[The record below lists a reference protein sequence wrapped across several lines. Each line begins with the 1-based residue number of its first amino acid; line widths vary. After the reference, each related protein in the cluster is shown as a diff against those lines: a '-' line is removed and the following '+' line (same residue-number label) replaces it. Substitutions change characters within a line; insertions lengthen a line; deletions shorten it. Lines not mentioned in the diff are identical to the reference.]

1 MTYETKKTL
10 MDAAGMK
17 FIDLSG
23 YDRDAA
29 DTIIEFYGDEYEKAP
44 ETVRDRGPFD
54 FFAPASRGQIIEEF
68 VDAVTDKLKWFW
80 CRSLTDEQARVLIE
94 VMEMNNHK
102 MIVHDSIEI
111 MAHDIRRYRE
121 IN

>member
-1 MTYETKKTL
+1 MTKETRNIL

-23 YDRDAA
+23 YDRDVA
-29 DTIIEFYGDEYEKAP
+29 DMIIEFYGDEYEKAP
-44 ETVRDRGPFD
+44 EAVQDRGPFD

-80 CRSLTDEQARVLIE
+80 CQSLTDEQARVLIE
-94 VMEMNNHK
+94 VMEMNSHK
-102 MIVHDSIEI
+102 MIVHDCVEI
-111 MAHDIRRYRE
+111 MAHDIKKYR
-121 IN
+121 NAN

>member
-1 MTYETKKTL
+1 MTYETKKNL
-10 MDAAGMK
+10 MDAAGIK
-17 FIDLSG
+17 FIDLCG

-29 DTIIEFYGDEYEKAP
+29 DMIIEFYGDEYEKAP
-44 ETVRDRGPFD
+44 ETVQDRGPFD

-80 CRSLTDEQARVLIE
+80 CRSLTDDQAKVLIE

-102 MIVHDSIEI
+102 MIVHDCVEI
-111 MAHDIRRYRE
+111 MAHDIKKYR
-121 IN
+121 NAN

>member
-1 MTYETKKTL
+1 MTKETRNIL

-23 YDRDAA
+23 YDRDVA
-29 DTIIEFYGDEYEKAP
+29 DMIIEFYGDEYEKAP
-44 ETVRDRGPFD
+44 ETVQDRGPFD

-94 VMEMNNHK
+94 VMEMNHHK

>member
-1 MTYETKKTL
+1 MTKETRNIL

-23 YDRDAA
+23 YDRDVA
-29 DTIIEFYGDEYEKAP
+29 DMIIEFYGDEYEKAP
-44 ETVRDRGPFD
+44 ETVQDRGPFD

-80 CRSLTDEQARVLIE
+80 CQSLTDEQARVLIE
-94 VMEMNNHK
+94 VMEMNSHK
-102 MIVHDSIEI
+102 MIVHDCVEI
-111 MAHDIRRYRE
+111 MAHDIKKYR
-121 IN
+121 NAN

>member
-1 MTYETKKTL
+1 MTKETRNIL

-23 YDRDAA
+23 YDRDVA
-29 DTIIEFYGDEYEKAP
+29 DMIIEFYGDEYEKAP
-44 ETVRDRGPFD
+44 ETVQDRGPFD
-54 FFAPASRGQIIEEF
+54 FFAPLSRGQIIEEF

-80 CRSLTDEQARVLIE
+80 CKSLTDDQAKVLIE

-102 MIVHDSIEI
+102 LFVHDCVEI
-111 MAHDIRRYRE
+111 MAHDIKKYR
-121 IN
+121 NAN

>member
-23 YDRDAA
+23 YDRDVA
-29 DTIIEFYGDEYEKAP
+29 DMIIEFYGDEYEKAP
-44 ETVRDRGPFD
+44 ETVQDRGPFD

-94 VMEMNNHK
+94 VMELNNDK
-102 MIVHDSIEI
+102 MIVHDCVEI
-111 MAHDIRRYRE
+111 MAHDIKKYR
-121 IN
+121 NAN

>member
-1 MTYETKKTL
+1 MTKETRNIL

-23 YDRDAA
+23 YDRDVA
-29 DTIIEFYGDEYEKAP
+29 DMIIEFYGDEYEKAP
-44 ETVRDRGPFD
+44 ETVQDRGPFD

-80 CRSLTDEQARVLIE
+80 CQSLTDEQARVLIE
-94 VMEMNNHK
+94 VMELNNHK

>member
-1 MTYETKKTL
+1 MTKETRNIL

-23 YDRDAA
+23 YDRDVA
-29 DTIIEFYGDEYEKAP
+29 DMIIEFYGDEYEKAP
-44 ETVRDRGPFD
+44 ETVQDRGPFD
-54 FFAPASRGQIIEEF
+54 FFAPTSRGQIIEEF

-80 CRSLTDEQARVLIE
+80 CQSLTDDQAKVLIE
-94 VMEMNNHK
+94 VMEMNHHK